1 MKIICWKTKYKDTI
15 ELIIYFDNEKKKYLL
30 SIFFFDSVV
39 CFFSI
44 TDTKDKQMMNEMIDF
59 IWQASEK
66 KLFG

>member
-1 MKIICWKTKYKDTI
+1 M
-15 ELIIYFDNEKKKYLL
+15 KKKYLL
-30 SIFFFDSVV
+30 SIFFFDIVV

-66 KLFG
+66 KNCLARGCFFIFCLILISKNFY